1 MEVAMLND
9 NYKTFRETDPLTSR
23 QPIHNKGKLKALVL
37 RSVAER
43 PGITAGELGDLT
55 GLQLWKRLPEL
66 ERDGLIVRGDPK
78 YYSGTGRYQTTWY
91 LAEERQLSFLE
102 ER

>member
-1 MEVAMLND
+1 MLSD

-78 YYSGTGRYQTTWY
+78 YYSGTGRYQTSWY
-91 LAEERQLSFLE
+91 LAEERQLTFIEVDNGS
-102 ER
+102 

>member
-1 MEVAMLND
+1 MLSD

-23 QPIHNKGKLKALVL
+23 QPVNKSRLKTIVL
-37 RSVAER
+37 RSVSEH

-55 GLQLWKRLPEL
+55 NLQLWKRLAEL
-66 ERDGLIVRGDPK
+66 ERDGLITRGSPK

>member
-1 MEVAMLND
+1 MND

-37 RSVAER
+37 LSVAER